1 MIEIKANIEDV
12 EKQIREIQTDYNYR
26 LAEFTIGELMKKF
39 QQKDDVSVLEDEDM
53 SVLVVPKYQ
62 REFVW
67 LEQMQS
73 RFIESIFMGIPIQ
86 PLFAFEL
93 DDEGNLELLD
103 GVQRLSTI
111 KAFVSNILTLID
123 LEEIT
128 SLNNYK
134 FEDLET
140 PRKRK
145 FLNTTLKVYIINEN
159 TDEGV
164 RADIFRRLNETG
176 KKAVSAEVR
185 KGKFIA
191 NKFYDFILDCTKIEV
206 FEQLFSSARDNEK
219 LRGEKEELVTRFFAY
234 SDNYKKFSHSVKGFL
249 DDYIIEKGKI
259 FNDAFADEKKHE
271 LTRMLDFVNR
281 YIPNGFKKRE
291 GTMSIPRVR
300 FEAISIGV
308 NLALREKGDITNPDI
323 RWLDSNEFKQVTTSD
338 AANNKSKVVG
348 RIEFVKDCLTGA
360 KDLNTLNYGD

>member
-1 MIEIKANIEDV
+1 MIETKATIEDV

-39 QQKDDVSVLEDEDM
+39 QQKDEVTVLEDNDM
-53 SVLVVPKYQ
+53 SILIVPKYQ

-73 RFIESIFMGIPIQ
+73 GFIESIFMGIPIQ

-111 KAFVSNILTLID
+111 KAFVSNNLVLKD

-128 SLNNYK
+128 TLNNFK
-134 FEDLET
+134 FDDLET

-176 KKAVSAEVR
+176 EKAVSAEVR
-185 KGKFIA
+185 KGKFIN
-191 NKFYDFILDCTKIEV
+191 NKFYDFILQCTKIKL

-219 LRGEKEELVTRFFAY
+219 LRGEKEELITRFFAY
-234 SDNYKKFSHSVKGFL
+234 SDNYQKFTHSVKGFL
-249 DDYIIEKGKI
+249 DNYIIETGKI
-259 FNDAFADEKKHE
+259 FNQEFANLKKLE
-271 LTRMLDFVNR
+271 LERMLHFVEVN
-281 YIPNGFKKRE
+281 IPNGFKKTE
-291 GTMSIPRVR
+291 GSKSIPRVR
-300 FEAISIGV
+300 FEAISIGS
-308 NLALREKGDITNPDI
+308 NLALREKEIINPNTK
-323 RWLDSNEFKQVTTSD
+323 WLESNEFKQVTTSD

-348 RIEFVKDCLTGA
+348 RIEFVKNCLIGA
-360 KDLNTLNYGD
+360 IEINSLNYGD